1 MVFVLHRYVFRELLK
16 ILVPATVALTLIM
29 SLLSILRPIQE
40 YGIGPGQVMP
50 ILGYSLPITLTFVL
64 PLSALFAVALVY
76 GRLASD
82 NELDACKASG
92 ISLWTLVYPGLALA
106 IIVAIINLILSFHV
120 VPTYVQHGEAAIK
133 ADAKQILFRNIQRRG
148 FYELPPKGKYI
159 LYADQ
164 ASIKNDMLYGVVVI
178 SMNRMQVSR
187 IITAENASV
196 KFNSNDKFNEVQI
209 VANRLYQMDADNEQ
223 WFYFERL
230 PLTHEFPSLLGDN
243 IQFKRI
249 GEMKRIETNPLA
261 FYPIEQ
267 AARQSHAQLVTEL
280 LAQDISEKI
289 IDNNESSYELFGEP
303 NSVSFRA
310 DDCRANVNPN
320 SEAKELYLSGQVE
333 VQQYDTDTR
342 QLVQK
347 WFCSEAILRIEG
359 DEFDPVIKMEL
370 YSPRWQRPDGSEGF
384 AAGRRFIR
392 GLLLPAELRHKLETH
407 SVLHSTVP
415 QAVTSMLKTDPSPKL
430 ANLQRIVQ
438 YTIQEAMVDIKA
450 EIHTRLALGVSC
462 VPLILIG
469 IALGVIF
476 RGGHLLTAFGIS
488 AVPAMLLVVCLMMG
502 KNVAKHEELSLT
514 GGILLIWSGFVLL
527 SLLATGLYRKLLK
540 N

>member
-64 PLSALFAVALVY
+64 PLSTLFAVALVY

-120 VPTYVQHGEAAIK
+120 VPTYVQRGEAAIK

-148 FYELPPKGKYI
+148 FYELPPKGKHI
-159 LYADQ
+159 IYADQ
-164 ASIKNDMLYGVVVI
+164 ASVKNGMLYGVVVI
-178 SMNRMQVSR
+178 SLDKSRVSR
-187 IITAENASV
+187 ITTAESASV
-196 KFNSNDKFNEVQI
+196 KFSSHDKFNEVQL
-209 VANRLYQMDADNEQ
+209 VVNRLYQVDADNEQ
-223 WFYFERL
+223 WAYFERF
-230 PLTHEFPSLLGDN
+230 PINHPFPSLLGDN
-243 IQFKRI
+243 IQFKKI
-249 GEMKRIETNPLA
+249 GEMKKIEANPLE

-267 AARQSHAQLVTEL
+267 AARNSHAQLVIEL
-280 LAQDISEKI
+280 LAHNISDKI
-289 IDNNESSYELFGEP
+289 TDSNDTYYELFGEP
-303 NSVSFRA
+303 NSIRFRA
-310 DDCRANVNPN
+310 DGCQANTNPD

-333 VQQYDTDTR
+333 VQQYDTDTG
-342 QLVQK
+342 QPVQK
-347 WFCSEAILRIEG
+347 WFCSEAILRAES
-359 DEFDPVIKMEL
+359 DEFEMPIKMEL
-370 YSPRWQRPDGSEGF
+370 YSPRWQRPDGTEGF
-384 AAGRRFIR
+384 AAGQRFIR
-392 GLLLPAELRHKLETH
+392 GLLLPAELSHKLETH
-407 SVLHSTVP
+407 SVLHSAAP
-415 QAVTSMLKTDPSPKL
+415 QASASILKTEPSPKL
-430 ANLQRIVQ
+430 KYLQRILQ
-438 YTIQEAMVDIKA
+438 STIQEAMVDIKA

-469 IALGVIF
+469 IALGIIF

-488 AVPAMLLVVCLMMG
+488 AVPAMMLVVCLMMG

-514 GGILLIWSGFVLL
+514 GGIMLIWFGFVLL
-527 SLLATGLYRKLLK
+527 SLLATGLYHKLLK